1 MRAYRQDPTIYRN
14 HFIRQAGGDLP
25 GFKGSRVQHADG
37 IGSFLGALARKA
49 IPIIKAGVK
58 LAAPH
63 VKKAGKEIAKD
74 LTGQVLSK
82 ASEKFSQ
89 KMRGKGRRRKNKRKT
104 KGRKCTRKRKGSKR
118 ARSNDIF
125 MQ

>member
-1 MRAYRQDPTIYRN
+1 MRLYQSDPNIYRY
-14 HFIRQAGGDLP
+14 HFNRQTGGDLP
-25 GFKGSRVQHADG
+25 GFKGTRVQHADG

-49 IPIIKAGVK
+49 IPLIKAGVK

-74 LTGQVLSK
+74 LTNRAVK
-82 ASEKFSQ
+82 KVTEKMS
-89 KMRGKGRRRKNKRKT
+89 GNRRKVNKRRY
-104 KGRKCTRKRKGSKR
+104 KGRKAKNSGRKRKASKR
-118 ARSNDIF
+118 ATTQDIF